1 MRSGVHRL
9 PFRGQEDF
17 TGLLASGG
25 ERFILPTTHW
35 NAMERKS
42 FFALG
47 ASLVVLLAGCDTP
60 RKPALRA
67 SDYRGTI
74 RLACVGDSI
83 TYGVG
88 VENRQSNCYPVVLGK
103 LLGSRVAVR
112 NFGAS
117 RATLLKQGDK
127 PDWNQGAFH
136 EVNEFAPQ
144 AI

>member
-42 FFALG
+42 FFALA
-47 ASLVVLLAGCDTP
+47 ASLWVVLAGCDTP

-83 TYGVG
+83 TSAVAAQ
-88 VENRQSNCYPVVLGK
+88 NRPINCSPVQPG
-103 LLGSRVAVR
+103 
-112 NFGAS
+112 
-117 RATLLKQGDK
+117 
-127 PDWNQGAFH
+127 
-136 EVNEFAPQ
+136 
-144 AI
+144 